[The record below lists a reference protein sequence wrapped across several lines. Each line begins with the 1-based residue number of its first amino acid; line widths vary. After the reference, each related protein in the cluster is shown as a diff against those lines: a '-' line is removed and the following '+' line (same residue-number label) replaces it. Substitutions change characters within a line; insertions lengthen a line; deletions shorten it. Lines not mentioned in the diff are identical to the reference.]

1 MAYVLQD
8 LLKIRMMREQ
18 WAKDELIKAQNV
30 LEEAIKKVEKKKKEL
45 EDFRIWRKEEEERLY
60 AEIMLKHV
68 KRTDIDGLKINIA
81 NLEKKELEHVQAVDD
96 AEQEREKAKEA
107 LAEARSLYN
116 LALVNV
122 QKLEEHKETWM
133 AEWSKEQEL
142 LVEKEMEDFK
152 SLKIQF

>member
-8 LLKIRMMREQ
+8 LLKIRLMREQ

-30 LEEAIKKVEKKKKEL
+30 LDAAIKKVEKKKKEL
-45 EDFRIWRKEEEERLY
+45 NDFRIWRAKEEERLY
-60 AEIMLKHV
+60 AEIMHKHV
-68 KRTDIDGLKINIA
+68 KRGDIDGLKINIA
-81 NLEKKELEHVQAVDD
+81 NLEKKELEHIQALDD

-107 LAEARSLYN
+107 LEEARTLYH

-152 SLKIQF
+152 SLKVKY